1 MFYRT
6 IPCVGSVPCRSRTA
20 YHIRRLGFSWC
31 TVDHD
36 LSDLSKACII
46 FGTPGWPFHSFH
58 LLRLSF
64 FSLKAVFRQGQIS
77 STIVGEPRGQLSF
90 FSEKFPDLK
99 SCSTDNAWTYKWTI
113 PWPTVLYYSCRYSS
127 KNSCSRVFCKLSST
141 CVRRWIVDQYLLSLY
156 ECCMMVILFFLV
168 GC

>member
-127 KNSCSRVFCKLSST
+127 RNSCSRVFCKLSST

-156 ECCMMVILFFLV
+156 ECCMMVILFF
-168 GC
+168 